1 MTRGRWPDGKGALRV
16 TVNGRTYLTTD
27 GAARMLGMSRRF
39 VLRIA
44 RRGVGPGGVGLVP
57 VRAGNA
63 KRFLF
68 TPEAVERFAEGEQC
82 LEDEE

>member
-1 MTRGRWPDGKGALRV
+1 MTRGRWPDGKGALQV
-16 TVNGRTYLTTD
+16 TVNGRTYLTTA
-27 GAARMLGMSRRF
+27 GAARMLGRSPNF
-39 VLRIA
+39 VLRFA
-44 RRGVGPGGVGLVP
+44 RRGVGPDGVGLVP

-68 TPEAVERFAEGEQC
+68 TPEAVGRFAEGEKC

>member
-1 MTRGRWPDGKGALRV
+1 MTGGRWPDGKGALRV
-16 TVNGRTYLTTD
+16 TVNGRTYLTTK
-27 GAARMLGMSRRF
+27 GAARMLGRSPNF
-39 VLRIA
+39 VLRFA
-44 RRGVGPGGVGLVP
+44 RRGVGAEGVGLVP

-68 TPEAVERFAEGEQC
+68 TPEAVERFAEGEKC